1 MCAPFPGDRLPTF
14 CHRAWCGCAP
24 TSPQGPGGMGSTG
37 SVCVR
42 LDWGLFR
49 CGRRARPSRCG
60 WQAVPLRVREA
71 LSAPATGCWW
81 GPCLSCGRGADAAVR
96 REGAPP
102 PGPLPAKALLW
113 GPLRRRRGGA
123 ARRSPPSLSSCFWG
137 DREPV
142 GWAPA
147 ARARVSLP
155 RDGRRPPVLERGS
168 GFGAGNDGSRE
179 EGHQAPEQVRLHGDP
194 QTLRGQG
201 RGPEG
206 PAPGGEAG
214 QAARGTVWLGPPGGG
229 RLLARGWPHAGAEHT
244 TPPLLRG
251 QPSAGILL
259 DKPPEGV
266 ARGL

>member
-1 MCAPFPGDRLPTF
+1 MCAPFPGDRPPTF

-102 PGPLPAKALLW
+102 PGAPFLQRLSCGDPCGGGGAGRPGALRPVCPPASGATVSLW
-113 GPLRRRRGGA
+113 GGPQPRGPGSRCHGMGAGLRSSSAGLASVQEMTAAERKVIKRLSKCDFTEIHRHFAERAA
-123 ARRSPPSLSSCFWG
+123 ARR
-137 DREPV
+137 
-142 GWAPA
+142 A
-147 ARARVSLP
+147 LP
-155 RDGRRPPVLERGS
+155 R
-168 GFGAGNDGSRE
+168 E
-179 EGHQAPEQVRLHGDP
+179 EKQVRLLGAP
-194 QTLRGQG
+194 SGWGPREGGGCWRAGGLTRGRSTRPLPFSEASPLRGFF
-201 RGPEG
+201 
-206 PAPGGEAG
+206 
-214 QAARGTVWLGPPGGG
+214 
-229 RLLARGWPHAGAEHT
+229 
-244 TPPLLRG
+244 
-251 QPSAGILL
+251 
-259 DKPPEGV
+259 
-266 ARGL
+266 